1 MGLAQKPLSMCPGRQ
16 GRAAG
21 KTQRQEVENKQK
33 VRKVQVLTRRS
44 AQPAG
49 YEGSN
54 PGAWD
59 GERGGQGEELT
70 TALIEL
76 PSAGP

>member
-1 MGLAQKPLSMCPGRQ
+1 MCAGRQ

-21 KTQRQEVENKQK
+21 KTPRQKVENKQK

-54 PGAWD
+54 PRAWD
-59 GERGGQGEELT
+59 GGLGGQGEGLAA
-70 TALIEL
+70 ALIEL